1 MQLLVK
7 DPRKRLGGGPDDAES
22 VRRHAFFKTIHWDDL
37 LRKNIPAPFVPKIAS
52 ATDVSNFRFAQPCR
66 EAPETEAI
74 TSAIVIFGPA
84 PPFCGYSRL
93 GTIKKYTKT
102 SVANIL

>member
-52 ATDVSNFRFAQPCR
+52 ATDVSNFRFVCCLDFP
-66 EAPETEAI
+66 I
-74 TSAIVIFGPA
+74 
-84 PPFCGYSRL
+84 
-93 GTIKKYTKT
+93 
-102 SVANIL
+102 